1 MSRRKIAPAPAS
13 SPVRRPPA
21 TDPQGRDPLNT
32 LHIEEENNAQGAPRA
47 LPEKAESDSH
57 YGANLIQAD
66 HWEEASMDGET
77 VLGGLA
83 QTDCRDD

>member
-1 MSRRKIAPAPAS
+1 MSRSI
-13 SPVRRPPA
+13 
-21 TDPQGRDPLNT
+21 
-32 LHIEEENNAQGAPRA
+32 RA